1 MMNKKIILCAI
12 LSLFLSQ
19 NASAFCDKIST
30 RVQITT
36 NPGNVKYI
44 TTLSRSDFI
53 QGKKYKVSPNT
64 LGLTVADLSIS
75 IAGKAQPKIERQ
87 GKQICVSL
95 DALAFKMGYEKD
107 GLKVYIDKKYKPG
120 SCEYEVIR
128 EHENHHVAVAQ
139 QAMLFFRPDI
149 EAKIHEIISNLRPQI
164 VTSEKDITKV
174 IEKQTKQVI
183 TELEPLLRHINQT
196 IAKKQAQID
205 TPESYEKT
213 QALCKNW

>member
-1 MMNKKIILCAI
+1 MTNKKALFLAI

-19 NASAFCDKIST
+19 NASAFCDKIAT

-36 NPGNVKYI
+36 NPGNVQYI

-53 QGKKYKVSPNT
+53 QGKKHKVSPNT

-75 IAGKAQPKIERQ
+75 ISGKTQPKIERQ

-95 DALAFKMGYEKD
+95 DTLAFKMGYEKG

-128 EHENHHVAVAQ
+128 EHENYHVAVAQ
-139 QAMLFFRPDI
+139 QAMLFFKPDI
-149 EAKIHEIISNLRPQI
+149 EAKIHEIISNMRPQI
-164 VTSEKDITKV
+164 VTSEKEIDKV
-174 IEKQTKQVI
+174 IQEQTKHVI
-183 TELEPLLRHINQT
+183 TELTPLLTHINQT
-196 IAKKQAQID
+196 IAKKNAQID